1 MPGASLSNPTG
12 FKVEKGLGSLDPGP
26 FFLRYNTVMAAER
39 TQDIA
44 GPVLPG
50 NVVLIGFMGCGKTT
64 LGRLLAKRLDATF
77 VDTDR
82 LVESEFGPIPALF
95 ESRGEAFFRDRESEV
110 IDRACT
116 ERGLV
121 IATGGGA
128 VLRPANCEAMRS
140 SGLVIWLTARVDIIV
155 SRTSRR
161 RHSRPLLDVADPRER
176 VLRLLGE
183 RSPLYRGCSH
193 RIVDTSDRA
202 PTSVVRHM
210 VRLVEQWSHEVPPVD
225 EVRQ

>member
-1 MPGASLSNPTG
+1 M
-12 FKVEKGLGSLDPGP
+12 V
-26 FFLRYNTVMAAER
+26 AER
-39 TQDIA
+39 TQGSA

-64 LGRLLAKRLDATF
+64 LGRLLARRLNTSF

-82 LVESEFGPIPALF
+82 LIETEVGPIPSLF
-95 ESRGEAFFRDRESEV
+95 ETHGEAFFRDCESDV
-110 IDRACT
+110 IRRVCSDR
-116 ERGLV
+116 GV
-121 IATGGGA
+121 VVATGGGA
-128 VLRPANCEAMRS
+128 VVRTANVEIMRS

-161 RHSRPLLDVADPRER
+161 RHARPLLDVADPRER

-183 RSPLYRGCSH
+183 RSPLYRNCSH

-210 VRLVEQWSHEVPPVD
+210 VRLVEQWAWEVPSTN
-225 EVRQ
+225 EEQC